1 MQSARFSAMEFS
13 PKVHLVI
20 RFFSNQT
27 FQNRIQDS
35 SASGQAPVHSE
46 WYREMAEW
54 LIWLPLMSSWEEPQ
68 PTMVNYL

>member
-1 MQSARFSAMEFS
+1 MKEAGKKMIPEKSNFLMMQSARFSATEFS

-20 RFFSNQT
+20 SFFSNQT

-46 WYREMAEW
+46 WYREMAE
-54 LIWLPLMSSWEEPQ
+54 
-68 PTMVNYL
+68 